1 MERKIGEVFNDG
13 TTKLKVVEQHSCGGC
28 HYCDSRR
35 CPDNLSSEIRG
46 ECSPM
51 GREDKTSV
59 IFKEVK
65 T

>member
-13 TTKLKVVEQHSCGGC
+13 PAKLEVVASRSCIGCYYGGKFC
-28 HYCDSRR
+28 GCTPILD
-35 CPDNLSSEIRG
+35 IRG
-46 ECSPM
+46 ECARNMRSDNAS
-51 GREDKTSV
+51 E

>member
-13 TTKLKVVEQHSCGGC
+13 PTKLKVVEHQSCGGC
-28 HYCDSRR
+28 HYHDAIICLHGPSF
-35 CPDNLSSEIRG
+35 EIRG
-46 ECSPM
+46 KCSP
-51 GREDKTSV
+51 RDRIDKTSV

>member
-13 TTKLKVVEQHSCGGC
+13 PTKLEVVASRSCIGC
-28 HYCDSRR
+28 FYEKKSAKCIFNNES
-35 CPDNLSSEIRG
+35 G
-46 ECSPM
+46 ECSESF
-51 GREDKTSV
+51 RADKTSV